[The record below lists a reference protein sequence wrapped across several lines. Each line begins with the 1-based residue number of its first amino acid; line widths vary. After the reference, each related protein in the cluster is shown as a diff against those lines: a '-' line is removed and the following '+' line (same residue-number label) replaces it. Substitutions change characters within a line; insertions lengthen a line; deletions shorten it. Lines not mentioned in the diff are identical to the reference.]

1 MHGAALHLAVVGV
14 VQPAAVNREHA
25 IGFEGVGGALFIVL
39 QDLVVAAADGH
50 MPPGAG
56 IYLIQ
61 MHFAGIGGDGG
72 VLR

>member
-14 VQPAAVNREHA
+14 VPPAAVNREHA
-25 IGFEGVGGALFIVL
+25 VGFEGIGGALFFVL
-39 QDLVVAAADGH
+39 QNLVVAAADGH
-50 MPPGAG
+50 MLPGAG

-61 MHFAGIGGDGG
+61 MHFDGIGGDGG